1 MYVLAT
7 VARSHVQY
15 IDIKGLIHS
24 LDPLVHRVGWKSP
37 NLPSGTDDEHT
48 MDACI
53 AFYSPHTC
61 MLSCTAGPLLCAV
74 KQRELRGSLRLT
86 QLQLRFRE

>member
-1 MYVLAT
+1 MCLAT

-37 NLPSGTDDEHT
+37 NLPSGTDD
-48 MDACI
+48 
-53 AFYSPHTC
+53 
-61 MLSCTAGPLLCAV
+61 G
-74 KQRELRGSLRLT
+74 
-86 QLQLRFRE
+86 